1 MSDHRIEYSSI
12 LATEY
17 SGIIFHRQLHIPSL
31 EVNLLSIDGAY
42 CVHARVE
49 FHHPRL
55 SLLLIVDFSTLS
67 DKAEVKRVDIDFN
80 TVLCI
85 RKVQPVRVQINVE
98 IGLRKPVEVQLRHPY
113 ASLSL
118 SSKHAGSIEPEAVRE
133 HGGDVVKL

>member
-1 MSDHRIEYSSI
+1 MRDSERVVSFLEVERRVVAVLERKKITGEMSDHRIEYSSI

-42 CVHARVE
+42 GVHARVE

-55 SLLLIVDFSTLS
+55 SLLLFVDFSTLS

-80 TVLCI
+80 AVLCI
-85 RKVQPVRVQINVE
+85 RKV
-98 IGLRKPVEVQLRHPY
+98 
-113 ASLSL
+113 
-118 SSKHAGSIEPEAVRE
+118 
-133 HGGDVVKL
+133 